1 MKTSWKFLLATLIG
15 GCAGFVLCYATLIMR
30 DHRAPVTPRAQTVA
44 LRDVPK
50 EPLLW
55 QPKRVLPVLPPKVAG
70 Q

>member
-1 MKTSWKFLLATLIG
+1 MKTSLKFLLASFIG
-15 GCAGFVLCYATLIMR
+15 GCAGFALCYATLVMPP
-30 DHRAPVTPRAQTVA
+30 HQAPVLPQVQTVA

-50 EPLLW
+50 EPLPW